1 MLQRLPIVLAQVN
14 VGDISENVLMKSNK
28 LYILRIEQK
37 KVLRNY
43 IMI

>member
-1 MLQRLPIVLAQVN
+1 MPQRLPTVLAQVN

-37 KVLRNY
+37 KLLRNY

>member
-1 MLQRLPIVLAQVN
+1 MPQRLPIVLAQVN

-37 KVLRNY
+37 KLLRKY